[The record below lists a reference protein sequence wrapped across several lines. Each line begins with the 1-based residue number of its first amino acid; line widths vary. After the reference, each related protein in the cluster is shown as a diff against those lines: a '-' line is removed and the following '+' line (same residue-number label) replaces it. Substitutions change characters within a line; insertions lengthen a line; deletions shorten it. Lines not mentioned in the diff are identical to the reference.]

1 MTSLSPEMAMTIDC
15 DKLLSV
21 PSGYL
26 TPLPP
31 TVNLQYAA
39 KADYWEDDSD
49 TPKQDPGQ
57 LAHLVTATDLHEKL
71 THLAEKQ
78 NFFEACH
85 VPVDLQNTKPWSTD
99 EFIKVPLPEPS
110 SNASTMLPPPAPHAV
125 PRGEYRKHRPTTIVS
140 KGSVG
145 HPLKCATACKY
156 VKRKGGCRDGADCPN
171 CHECFWSKATA
182 KEQRKEATV
191 PSCPGSQEELV
202 EKVVRLLQEES
213 HQVPQ
218 SASGWHQGPEINFME
233 DYGPDFVDYLGIK
246 IPGTKERLAAGARP
260 SEALPC
266 NPGSMGHPYSCGP
279 ACKYVLKQKGCKDG
293 DLCSHC
299 HICRWTRYAAKH
311 QFKI

>member
-1 MTSLSPEMAMTIDC
+1 MTSLSPQMAMTIDC

-31 TVNLQYAA
+31 TVNFYAA
-39 KADYWEDDSD
+39 KADYQEDDQA

-57 LAHLVTATDLHEKL
+57 LAHFVATDLHEKL

-78 NFFEACH
+78 NFLEARH
-85 VPVDLQNTKPWSTD
+85 VDLGEKWTED
-99 EFIKVPLPEPS
+99 FVKVPLPEAT
-110 SNASTMLPPPAPHAV
+110 SNVLTTLPPPAPHAV
-125 PRGEYRKHRPTTIVS
+125 PRGEYRKHRSTAIVS

-145 HPLKCATACKY
+145 HPLKCAAACKY

-182 KEQRKEATV
+182 QESAARKETTSSA
-191 PSCPGSQEELV
+191 PGSQEELV

-213 HQVPQ
+213 HQVLQ
-218 SASGWHQGPEINFME
+218 AASGWPQQGPEIFLG
-233 DYGPDFVDYLGIK
+233 DFGPGFVDYLGVP
-246 IPGTKERLAAGARP
+246 IPGPTVAERLVAGATP
-260 SEALPC
+260 SEPMPC

-299 HICRWTRYAAKH
+299 HICRWTRYTAKH
-311 QFKI
+311 QMKI